1 MQYPDTGTRSGY
13 HKRAEAEGGWPIIYI
28 TGDCHG
34 EYTRFSRVH
43 FPEQKEMT
51 KDDYV
56 IICGDFGYWD
66 DSGEQRYWR
75 KWLTEKSF
83 TLLWVDGNHE
93 NYDMLKRIP
102 AVSWKGGK
110 AQFITPSIIRFM
122 RGQVYDI
129 GGVRFFTFG
138 GAASHDID
146 GGILEPDDPDF
157 KRKKKELDRGWKPYR
172 VNHVSW
178 WKEEMPSREEY
189 DEGLGNLA
197 RAGRKVDFIVSHC
210 APAHV
215 QDIVTDG
222 LYKHDNLTLYLESQS
237 QTVSFEKW
245 FFGHYHDNRNVLDK
259 YVMLYEQII
268 RIV

>member
-1 MQYPDTGTRSGY
+1 
-13 HKRAEAEGGWPIIYI
+13 
-28 TGDCHG
+28 
-34 EYTRFSRVH
+34 
-43 FPEQKEMT
+43 MT

-110 AQFITPSIIRFM
+110 AQFITPSIIRLM

-172 VNHVSW
+172 VNHVS
-178 WKEEMPSREEY
+178 
-189 DEGLGNLA
+189 
-197 RAGRKVDFIVSHC
+197 
-210 APAHV
+210 
-215 QDIVTDG
+215 
-222 LYKHDNLTLYLESQS
+222 
-237 QTVSFEKW
+237 
-245 FFGHYHDNRNVLDK
+245 
-259 YVMLYEQII
+259 
-268 RIV
+268 

>member
-13 HKRAEAEGGWPIIYI
+13 HKRAGAEGGWPIIYI

-93 NYDMLKRIP
+93 NYDMLRR
-102 AVSWKGGK
+102 AVRRSLLRRQLSVSC
-110 AQFITPSIIRFM
+110 A
-122 RGQVYDI
+122 
-129 GGVRFFTFG
+129 VRYM
-138 GAASHDID
+138 I
-146 GGILEPDDPDF
+146 
-157 KRKKKELDRGWKPYR
+157 
-172 VNHVSW
+172 
-178 WKEEMPSREEY
+178 
-189 DEGLGNLA
+189 
-197 RAGRKVDFIVSHC
+197 
-210 APAHV
+210 
-215 QDIVTDG
+215 
-222 LYKHDNLTLYLESQS
+222 
-237 QTVSFEKW
+237 
-245 FFGHYHDNRNVLDK
+245 
-259 YVMLYEQII
+259 
-268 RIV
+268 